1 MIFKVRKHRSKRH
14 LRNLIRYLL
23 SRQGKSN
30 ERVLRHE
37 SLNALP
43 MLPGESPISYA
54 KQWSERLWNFT
65 AQERRG
71 KKPPQDYFVHSVMS
85 FFPGNDEHAADQ
97 LTAEQAIALAKE
109 AMAEVAPGERQVLYV
124 VHGDKAHLHVHIAF
138 SVVEQG
144 GRIWNPRIDFRQW
157 ESAAARLE
165 VKYGLYQVTVG
176 RPGGVPARKKSPT
189 SNELNMAI
197 RTGMPSD
204 RMLLQQLLD
213 VALAGKPS
221 FPTFMHRLVSAGVT
235 PIPNIASTG
244 RVSGISFRLGDGQ
257 PMKGSDLGKGYS
269 WGALSKQLNF
279 AGSQHLHLLRPF
291 VAEQPLA
298 GGAVQ
303 FDESVETPALPLSEP
318 LPKIRR
324 FIAKPRGDQRIDWV
338 WRNKPTRTAFVEAP
352 KICVARSAHSAV
364 YEAMAER
371 SLQRGL
377 KRVGVTGSEAFRR
390 RMWFELSLRGISAV
404 GYEPTEA
411 DRNRLE
417 WWINE
422 QVKTGRGKDTAA
434 SATSNGGAVTG
445 IGSEAGRDAASES
458 LNERRVGR
466 DDVSPAPGND
476 LAGAGK
482 SGADEGDAFDDAGR
496 TQQNA
501 SRDGRAA
508 YLDDRAQK
516 PVFSAEVGPG
526 GLSLDVPPTPTLLR
540 VSRLGQAALLRQGV
554 QSVQSI
560 EEWRQ
565 VMDML
570 WALNRRFTRW
580 SIVFGMPGKA
590 PLGELTHHTQVA
602 PSWANLQVLNSQGC
616 NVDLQLTSPDSWL
629 HLDGVTALDF
639 ERLAAQGVTPTIQ
652 FTSGGIT
659 QVFVHVNYGCE
670 SRQVMDSLA
679 EQIEVGLDASVRAH
693 IGSVSFPLPGFDC
706 WSDEQLRVCSGISF
720 DSNSMG
726 TQLSNQLRHLKGEVD
741 RSRILGAV
749 PALILEATTEG
760 GAESLKE
767 KRTVRGEPPRPSE
780 Y

>member
-54 KQWSERLWNFT
+54 KQWSERLWSFT

-124 VHGDKAHLHVHIAF
+124 VHGDKAHLHVHIVF
-138 SVVEQG
+138 SVVERG
-144 GRIWNPRIDFRQW
+144 GRIWNPRMDFRRW

-197 RTGMPSD
+197 RTRMPSD

-213 VALAGKPS
+213 AALAGKPS
-221 FPTFMHRLVSAGVT
+221 FPTFIHRLINAGVT

-244 RVSGISFRLGDGQ
+244 RVSGISFRLGDGL

-279 AGSQHLHLLRPF
+279 AESQHLHLLRPF
-291 VAEQPLA
+291 VEEQPSVD
-298 GGAVQ
+298 GAVQ
-303 FDESVETPALPLSEP
+303 FDESVEAPALPLSESI
-318 LPKIRR
+318 PKMRR

-338 WRNKPTRTAFVEAP
+338 WRNKPTRTAFVEST
-352 KICVARSAHSAV
+352 KVCVARSAHSAV
-364 YEAMAER
+364 YEAMADR

-404 GYEPTEA
+404 GYEPSEA

-422 QVKTGRGKDTAA
+422 QAKSGRGND
-434 SATSNGGAVTG
+434 SARSPAPSGGTVTG
-445 IGSEAGRDAASES
+445 VGREVGLNAANES
-458 LNERRVGR
+458 VNERRAGR
-466 DDVSPAPGND
+466 DDVSLASGDD

-482 SGADEGDAFDDAGR
+482 SGADERTAHDDAGGNLR
-496 TQQNA
+496 NE
-501 SRDGRAA
+501 SGDGRVAFVDEGA
-508 YLDDRAQK
+508 KKSVL
-516 PVFSAEVGPG
+516 SAEVESAGM
-526 GLSLDVPPTPTLLR
+526 SSAIYPTPAMHR
-540 VSRLGQAALLRQGV
+540 ASRLGQAALLRQGV
-554 QSVQSI
+554 QSVQSSDD
-560 EEWRQ
+560 WRV

-570 WALNRRFTRW
+570 WELNRRFTRW
-580 SIVFGMPGKA
+580 GIVFGMPGQA
-590 PLGELTHHTQVA
+590 PLGELTHHAQIA

-616 NVDLQLTSPDSWL
+616 NIDLQLTSPDSWL
-629 HLDGVTALDF
+629 HLEGVTALDF

-670 SRQVMDSLA
+670 SRQVMNRLA
-679 EQIEVGLDASVRAH
+679 EQIQVGLDARVRAH
-693 IGSVSFPLPGFDC
+693 IGSVSFPLTGFDC
-706 WSDEQLRVCSGISF
+706 WSDEQLRVCSGVSF
-720 DSNSMG
+720 DGSTMG
-726 TQLSNQLRHLKGEVD
+726 MQLSSQLRQLKGELD
-741 RSRILGAV
+741 RSGILGAV
-749 PALILEATTEG
+749 PVLSLDTMTEA
-760 GAESLKE
+760 GAELLGE
-767 KRTVRGEPPRPSE
+767 NRTVRGEPPRPGE